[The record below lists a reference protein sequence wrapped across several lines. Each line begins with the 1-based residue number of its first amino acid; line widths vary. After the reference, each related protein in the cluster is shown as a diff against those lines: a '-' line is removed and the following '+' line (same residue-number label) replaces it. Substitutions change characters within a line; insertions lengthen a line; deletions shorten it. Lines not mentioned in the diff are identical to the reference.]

1 MSWLSSGIARDWPD
15 GRAVY
20 VNNDKSI
27 FAWINQKDHLRFISW
42 STNNANNDLSSVIKR
57 FFQGISLV
65 LNRKTRFIV
74 FKFYCLIYLVRKFNE
89 KRRNNIFT

>member
-1 MSWLSSGIARDWPD
+1 MSWLSSGVARDWPD
-15 GRAVY
+15 ARAIY
-20 VNNDKSI
+20 VNNDKTI

-65 LNRKTRFIV
+65 IKRKH
-74 FKFYCLIYLVRKFNE
+74 LIFFSFRIRILLL
-89 KRRNNIFT
+89 I